1 MYGIFD
7 FFPTHTRLLTF
18 VFRTVL
24 WHAVHNAWMMMIYLG
39 RCARHFPCHF
49 SVFHLFFFCFH
60 FLRLVLFLSLWARAS
75 FTMPYPMNWV
85 WDDVIRFIFYPVFGS
100 RLCGRV
106 FHSLLESDEYINS
119 CPHNMRFQSSWVQ
132 CRVGELLSRVGS
144 DESFVLCLCSI

>member
-1 MYGIFD
+1 MYGISD
-7 FFPTHTRLLTF
+7 FFSTHTRLLTF

-49 SVFHLFFFCFH
+49 SVFHSFFFCFC
-60 FLRLVLFLSLWARAS
+60 FFAPCSLTFWARAS
-75 FTMPYPMNWV
+75 FTMPYPMNWD
-85 WDDVIRFIFYPVFGS
+85 WDDVFRFIFYPVFGS

-106 FHSLLESDEYINS
+106 FHSLLESAEYINS
-119 CPHNMRFQSSWVQ
+119 CPHYMRFQSSK
-132 CRVGELLSRVGS
+132 VGKLISRVGS